1 MQAASNPELL
11 LKSIDAF
18 EIYGE
23 EETQKWLPYMDES
36 IGYTEQEVNII
47 NQVSVTSKYKAAM
60 QLARELYEE
69 KKQCIIWCMFVNT
82 IDKVYTDLK
91 LKGMNPAVIY
101 GSTPQ
106 VQRDAIIERFKKGKI
121 DVLITNP
128 HTLAESVSLHKTCH
142 DAIYLEYSFNL
153 THMLQSRDRIH
164 RLGLPENQYTQYYY
178 FMLTGQEDRWNTID
192 EKIYIRLKEKEDR
205 MMKAVESG
213 TLEPD
218 PTEDYQDI
226 LDLFEM

>member
-1 MQAASNPELL
+1 MDPYFKPAYPNFS
-11 LKSIDAF
+11 
-18 EIYGE
+18 E
-23 EETQKWLPYMDES
+23 EE
-36 IGYTEQEVNII
+36 INII
-47 NQVSVTSKYKAAM
+47 RQISVTSKYKAAIK
-60 QLARELYEE
+60 LAGELYEE
-69 KKQCIIWCMFVNT
+69 KKQTIVWCMFVNT

-101 GSTPQ
+101 GNTPQ
-106 VQRDAIIERFKKGKI
+106 EQRDAIIGEFKKGKI
-121 DVLITNP
+121 DVLITVP

-164 RLGLPENQYTQYYY
+164 RLRLPPNQYTQYYY

-205 MMKAVESG
+205 MMKAIESG
-213 TLEPD
+213 ILEPD
-218 PTEDYQDI
+218 PSEDYQDI